1 LSRSR
6 AQTSAQELAL
16 AKALKPCKKFAVKT
30 YAAGAKAAG
39 KKMFCTSAGRSGVT
53 RAPKCA
59 LNLFGSDSSA
69 SDSEPIPVERPR
81 KRSKETSIAQ
91 NIP

>member
-1 LSRSR
+1 
-6 AQTSAQELAL
+6 L
-16 AKALKPCKKFAVKT
+16 AKALKPCKKT
-30 YAAGAKAAG
+30 YAAGAKAVG
-39 KKMFCTSAGRSGVT
+39 KKMFYTSAGRSGVT